1 MDFKSDGEIDLKL
14 YGVVGRNFRGRK
26 AFGRV
31 GNTGFEPN
39 RMHVSAAF
47 GSHRFRVELSSVAG
61 FCVTDQASVTMVAR
75 WARMGNTAHPL
86 HTRKGWKNHV
96 GHEPAPIFRDTR
108 VGEVIVGPVESR
120 SRADFAGRC

>member
-47 GSHRFRVELSSVAG
+47 GSHRFRVELSSVAV
-61 FCVTDQASVTMVAR
+61 FCITDQASVTMVAR
-75 WARMGNTAHPL
+75 WSRMGNTAHPL
-86 HTRKGWKNHV
+86 PTRKFGSPWLATSHPSNTIFAPRPEPTPLV
-96 GHEPAPIFRDTR
+96 PGH
-108 VGEVIVGPVESR
+108 
-120 SRADFAGRC
+120 